1 MLSTIR
7 LQQLID
13 TKQVFPVRFGN
24 SLWLLDSRAALYWP
38 EQDCLLLADLHFEK
52 GSYLSQYASPVPR
65 YDSRATLKSIAALLA
80 CYAPHRVLCLGDSFH
95 DIHAFERFLAD
106 DVAQLKAL
114 VLSVEEWIWLEGNHD
129 PQVPEALDGLR
140 AESYPLRTRQ
150 GELIHCRHIPQ
161 DNDGLQIV
169 GHFHPKA
176 WFASG
181 KRRFR
186 GKSLVTTDTL
196 MLMPALGQ
204 YTGGLSIEDEVLTTL
219 APKSQRQCYV
229 LCEQRVIA
237 LPAGS

>member
-1 MLSTIR
+1 MLSTTR

-13 TKQVFPVRFGN
+13 TKQVFPIRFGG

-65 YDSRATLKSIAALLA
+65 YDSRATLRSIAALLA
-80 CYAPHRVLCLGDSFH
+80 CYQPNRVLCLGDSFH
-95 DIHAFERFLAD
+95 DVHAFDRFLAE
-106 DVAQLKAL
+106 DVAQLKTL
-114 VLSVEEWIWLEGNHD
+114 VLSVKEWIWLEGNHD

-140 AESYPLRTRQ
+140 AESYPLHTQQ
-150 GELIHCRHIPQ
+150 GSVIHCRHIPQ

-176 WFASG
+176 RFAAG

-186 GKSLVTTDTL
+186 GKSLVVTDKL

-204 YTGGLSIEDEVLTTL
+204 YTGGLNIEDEVLTAL

-237 LPAGS
+237 LPGGN

>member
-1 MLSTIR
+1 MLSTSR

-114 VLSVEEWIWLEGNHD
+114 VLSVEEWIWLEGNYD

>member
-1 MLSTIR
+1 MLSTTR

-13 TKQVFPVRFGN
+13 TKQVFPIRFGG

-65 YDSRATLKSIAALLA
+65 YDSRATLRSIAALLA
-80 CYAPHRVLCLGDSFH
+80 CYQPNRVLCLGDSFH
-95 DIHAFERFLAD
+95 DIHAFDRFLAE
-106 DVAQLKAL
+106 DVAQLKTL
-114 VLSVEEWIWLEGNHD
+114 VLSVKEWIWLEGNHD

-140 AESYPLRTRQ
+140 AESYPLHTQQ
-150 GELIHCRHIPQ
+150 GSVIHCRHIPQ
-161 DNDGLQIV
+161 DNSGLQIV

-176 WFASG
+176 RFASG

-186 GKSLVTTDTL
+186 GKSLVVTDKL

-204 YTGGLSIEDEVLTTL
+204 YTGGLNIEDEVLTAL

-229 LCEQRVIA
+229 LCEQRVVA
-237 LPAGS
+237 LPGGT

>member
-1 MLSTIR
+1 MLSTSR

>member
-1 MLSTIR
+1 MLSTSR

-229 LCEQRVIA
+229 LCERRVIA

>member
-1 MLSTIR
+1 MLSTAQ
-7 LQQLID
+7 LQQL
-13 TKQVFPVRFGN
+13 TETRQVFPVRFGG

-65 YDSRATLKSIAALLA
+65 YDSRATLRSIAALLA
-80 CYAPHRVLCLGDSFH
+80 CYKPGRVLCLGDSFH
-95 DIHAFERFLAD
+95 DIHAFDRFLAD

-114 VLSVEEWIWLEGNHD
+114 VLSVQEWIWLEGNHD
-129 PQVPEALDGLR
+129 PQVPEALGGQC
-140 AESYPLRTRQ
+140 AESYPLRTKQ
-150 GELIHCRHIPQ
+150 GSLIHCRHIPQ
-161 DNDGLQIV
+161 DNNSLQIV

-176 WFASG
+176 SFASG
-181 KRRFR
+181 KRRFL
-186 GKSLVTTDTL
+186 GKSLVTTNTL

-204 YTGGLSIEDEVLTTL
+204 YTGGLNIEDEVLTAL
-219 APKSQRQCYV
+219 APKPRRQCYV